1 MVPCEQPREASSAW
15 LCEACSASVE
25 RDGAQCEASLKALV
39 FEKTDE
45 LTIRFA
51 EMASLHS

>member
-25 RDGAQCEASLKALV
+25 RDGAQCEASLKA
-39 FEKTDE
+39 
-45 LTIRFA
+45 RFKQC
-51 EMASLHS
+51 SI